1 MYGTARY
8 LAPEV
13 YIRVCVCVCVYVCV
27 YVCVCRYIQPY
38 ILFLS
43 GAQWGKD
50 GATVG
55 HLGSWVCSSGN
66 VHQPLSVCGSV
77 FQRHYAHATNPWP
90 QKVQVLKS
98 PLYYDLY
105 RHYIRALTGTILGHW
120 LLRFFFF
127 GKAPRMC
134 QRRCQQRH
142 GPSLRSV
149 FVLTRQTAP
158 QRIAF
163 SSILSFK
170 NTKNPVQNLIRLD
183 PASQVRGPTLRRCMR
198 W

>member
-120 LLRFFFF
+120 LLRFFFLAKRPGCAKGGASRGTGLHYAVFLFWPFTPPLSASPSEASFPSKIRKFLF
-127 GKAPRMC
+127 G
-134 QRRCQQRH
+134 
-142 GPSLRSV
+142 
-149 FVLTRQTAP
+149 
-158 QRIAF
+158 I
-163 SSILSFK
+163 
-170 NTKNPVQNLIRLD
+170 
-183 PASQVRGPTLRRCMR
+183 
-198 W
+198 